1 MAEKSAQEIIQSIIG
16 AVAYAEEQKKQQGN
30 PVLKPVVTISRFFG
44 AGGTDVAR
52 LLAERLGVQL
62 YDQELLKEV
71 IKTAKADKFLMAKM
85 DERVTS
91 LMEDFVQSLLS
102 SKAIS
107 KDDFIYHLAK
117 VALGIAES
125 GGVIV
130 GRGTNMILTQGQAFR
145 VRIDGS
151 MSVCVERVA
160 KNLVIKKKK
169 AEKLILAE
177 NEERA
182 RFAAKVA
189 KRFPSDRYPFE
200 LIISTD
206 TFTPGQAVNLIL
218 AGMKE
223 AGFPVP

>member
-1 MAEKSAQEIIQSIIG
+1 MADKSAQEIIQSIIG
-16 AVAYAEEQKKQQGN
+16 AVAYAEDHTKQN
-30 PVLKPVVTISRFFG
+30 TPPLKPVVTISRFFG

-71 IKTAKADKFLMAKM
+71 IKAAKADRFLMEKM
-85 DERVTS
+85 DERVTT

-102 SKAIS
+102 DKAIT
-107 KDDFIYHLAK
+107 KDDFIYHMVK
-117 VALGIAES
+117 VVLGIADS

-130 GRGTNMILTQGQAFR
+130 GRGANMILSNRQAFR

-151 MSVCVERVA
+151 LPVCVERVA
-160 KNLVIKKKK
+160 KNLATKKKK
-169 AEKLILAE
+169 AEKMILKE
-177 NEERA
+177 NEDRA
-182 RFAAKVA
+182 KFAAKVA
-189 KRFPSDRYPFE
+189 RSCPSDRYPYDMI
-200 LIISTD
+200 LSTD
-206 TFTPGQAVNLIL
+206 TFSSEQAVNLIL